1 MSREVVPL
9 ANPYSHGSNPC
20 ALAIYLHL
28 HGAILIIILHILG
41 GQSMDYI
48 DFAKVLDNVYND
60 FIEGKTSIDLQ
71 NTTEEE
77 LKKNIINFI
86 DNAIET

>member
-1 MSREVVPL
+1 MVD
-9 ANPYSHGSNPC
+9 HW
-20 ALAIYLHL
+20 
-28 HGAILIIILHILG
+28 G

-48 DFAKVLDNVYND
+48 GFAKVLDNVYND

-86 DNAIET
+86 EKLTERKEN

>member
-1 MSREVVPL
+1 
-9 ANPYSHGSNPC
+9 
-20 ALAIYLHL
+20 
-28 HGAILIIILHILG
+28 
-41 GQSMDYI
+41 MDYI
-48 DFAKVLDNVYND
+48 SFAKVLDNVYND

-86 DNAIET
+86 EKLTERKED

>member
-1 MSREVVPL
+1 
-9 ANPYSHGSNPC
+9 
-20 ALAIYLHL
+20 
-28 HGAILIIILHILG
+28 
-41 GQSMDYI
+41 MDYI

-86 DNAIET
+86 EKLTERKED